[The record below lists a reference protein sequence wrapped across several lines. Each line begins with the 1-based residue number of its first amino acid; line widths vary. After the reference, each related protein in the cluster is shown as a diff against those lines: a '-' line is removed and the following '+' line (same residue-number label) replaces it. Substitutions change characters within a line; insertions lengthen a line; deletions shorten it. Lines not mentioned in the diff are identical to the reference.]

1 MRLFLM
7 IITKEYHNRYVAYPP
22 KTNKQKM
29 WIWWQ
34 IHEVYFLFFFNSW
47 FPVICNQNQQITHK
61 IAQFQ
66 VHTVIKN
73 LAKIITHLLSTV
85 PSSSPVCPGKVEK
98 LHEHR
103 TIQNVN
109 NYYNLGTGDSSD
121 LKWQNARPVFLKS
134 AKLGENWSQ
143 KSRKCV
149 FDCLPY
155 YWTRYPKKIWLK
167 TARNSPYFLPFL
179 LGQKKNVKKQIIIS
193 DNVLLLYLYLSSVL
207 SLFLSRMKY
216 LNPGFELVV
225 KSYLARRTKT
235 LPRLVV
241 ARL

>member
-29 WIWWQ
+29 WILWQ

-73 LAKIITHLLSTV
+73 LAKIITHLLSAV
-85 PSSSPVCPGKVEK
+85 PSSSARSFPVCPGKVEK
-98 LHEHR
+98 LYEHR

-109 NYYNLGTGDSSD
+109 NYYNLGTGDSRN

-155 YWTRYPKKIWLK
+155 YWTRYPKKIWPK

-179 LGQKKNVKKQIIIS
+179 LGQKKKKKTSRSRSLSVIMFCFFTFIYHPFFPSSCPEWNIWIRDLNQ
-193 DNVLLLYLYLSSVL
+193 LLKVI
-207 SLFLSRMKY
+207 
-216 LNPGFELVV
+216 
-225 KSYLARRTKT
+225 
-235 LPRLVV
+235 
-241 ARL
+241 